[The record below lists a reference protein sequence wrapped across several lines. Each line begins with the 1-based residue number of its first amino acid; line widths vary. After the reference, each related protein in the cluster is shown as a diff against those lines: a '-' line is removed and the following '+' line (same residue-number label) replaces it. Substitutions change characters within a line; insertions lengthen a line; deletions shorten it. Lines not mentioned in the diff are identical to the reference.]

1 MWGSAPRI
9 IPGLGAR
16 LGLLILLAL
25 FAPGCAYSVRNS
37 SLPPHLKT
45 LAIPTFANSTVEF
58 GLSDDITTSLI
69 NGFVADHS
77 LKIAAERDANAVL
90 RGNVV
95 AYRNQV
101 FGYTSQ
107 ERATEY
113 EIVLTVSVTFRD
125 MVKNR
130 DLWKDDA
137 MVIRTTYNV
146 TQVGSEPARTET
158 DGRRDVIQKL
168 TDRIVSRTVQGW

>member
-1 MWGSAPRI
+1 MWGSVTRF
-9 IPGLGAR
+9 IPGLGTR
-16 LGLLILLAL
+16 LGLLLLLAL
-25 FAPGCAYSVRNS
+25 ASPTCAYSVRNS
-37 SLPPHLKT
+37 SLPPYLRT
-45 LAIPTFANSTVEF
+45 LAIPTFANNTVEF
-58 GLSDDITTSLI
+58 GLSDDITTALI

-90 RGNVV
+90 RGNIV

-113 EIVLTVSVTFRD
+113 EIVMTVSVTFRD

-130 DLWKDDA
+130 DLWKDDN

-146 TQVGSEPARTET
+146 TQVGGAPAQTET